1 MPGAEAVVR
10 DMARDNAPAR
20 RWLSIVGIGEDGL
33 DGLSP
38 RARALI
44 EQAEVVFGG
53 ARHLTLAG
61 EAITGVARAF
71 PAEARAWPSP
81 FEDGVREVLALAG
94 ADVCVLA
101 SGDPFLY
108 GVGTVLARHVP
119 ATEMEVVPA
128 ASAFSL
134 AAARLGWALNDTT
147 LLSAHGRAVAG
158 IRRHLHHRRRLL
170 VLTSDADGPA
180 AVAALLAA
188 AGFGGSTLTVLEA
201 LGGARERV
209 RTMPAEG
216 FALDD
221 VHPLN
226 LVGIEVIAGAGAR
239 AVPLTPG
246 LPDDWYEND
255 GQLTKRSI
263 RAVTLAALAPRR
275 GELLWD
281 IGAGAGSIGIEWMLA
296 DPSLAAIAI
305 EERGERASRVTRNAL
320 ALGTPGLRVVE
331 GRAPEA
337 LEGLPA
343 PDAIFVGGG
352 ASEEGVLAAALAA
365 LKPGGRIVV
374 NAVTLE
380 TEAVLLARHAALGG
394 ELARLSVAQA
404 SPVAGMTGWRPA
416 MPVTQWSWV
425 KPIER
430 MP

>member
-1 MPGAEAVVR
+1 
-10 DMARDNAPAR
+10 MARDNAPAR

-33 DGLSP
+33 DGLS
-38 RARALI
+38 ARGRELI
-44 EQAEVVFGG
+44 ELADVVFGG
-53 ARHLTLAG
+53 ARHLALAG
-61 EAITGVARAF
+61 EAIHGA
-71 PAEARAWPSP
+71 ARAWPSP
-81 FEDGVREVLALAG
+81 FEDGVKQVLALAG
-94 ADVCVLA
+94 GDVCVLA

-119 ATEMEVVPA
+119 ADEMEVVPA

-147 LLSAHGRAVAG
+147 LLSAHGRAVEG
-158 IRRHLHHRRRLL
+158 TRRHLHDGRRLL

-180 AVAALLAA
+180 ALSALLAA
-188 AGFGGSTLTVLEA
+188 AGFGPSRMHVLEA

-209 RTMPAEG
+209 RCATAEG
-216 FALDD
+216 FALGDI
-221 VHPLN
+221 HPLN
-226 LVGIEVIAGAGAR
+226 LVGIEVVAGEGAR
-239 AVPLTPG
+239 AIPLTPG

-255 GQLTKRSI
+255 GQLTKRTI
-263 RAVTLAALAPRR
+263 RAATLAALAPRR

-296 DPSLAAIAI
+296 DASLSAIAI
-305 EERGERASRVTRNAL
+305 EERGERASRVKRNAL
-320 ALGTPGLRVVE
+320 ALGVPGLRVVE

-352 ASEEGVLAAALAA
+352 ASDSGVLDTALEA

-380 TEAVLLARHAALGG
+380 TEAVLLARHVALGG
-394 ELARLSVAQA
+394 ELTRLSVAQA
-404 SPVAGMTGWRPA
+404 APVAGMTSWRPA
-416 MPVTQWSWV
+416 MPVTQWSWR
-425 KPIER
+425 KPCG
-430 MP
+430 